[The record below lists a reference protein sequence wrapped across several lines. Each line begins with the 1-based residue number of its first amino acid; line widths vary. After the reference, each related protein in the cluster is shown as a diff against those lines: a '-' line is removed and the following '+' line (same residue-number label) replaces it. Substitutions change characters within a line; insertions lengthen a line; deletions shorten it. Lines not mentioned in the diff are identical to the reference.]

1 VLLLYSITITIY
13 ETEII
18 MTIDLLW
25 RDGPRLIRDPDVFT
39 LGTDA
44 VLLSHFASEKRGR
57 RLLDLG
63 TGSGIIPLLAAW
75 NDPKLTAVGVEI
87 QEQAAEL
94 ARRNMELNGLDHR
107 VEIVTADLRTW
118 RVPGLSGGF
127 DLVVS
132 NPPYFPVASGK
143 STENPSIA
151 IAREERMCTLEDVCV
166 AAAYYTKWGG
176 SFCMVHRPERL
187 AEAMHLLSS
196 KGLEPK
202 RLRFVHSRLDAPPS
216 LTLIDAKRGASP
228 GLSILP
234 PLRLYDDGGGDSEE
248 IKKIYHR

>member
-1 VLLLYSITITIY
+1 MEAV
-13 ETEII
+13 

-25 RDGPRLIRDPDVFT
+25 RDGPQLIRDPDVFT

-44 VLLSHFASEKRGR
+44 VLLSHFASGKRAR

-75 NDPKLTAVGVEI
+75 NDPKLTAVGVDI

-94 ARRNMELNGLDHR
+94 AKNNMELNGLADR
-107 VEIVTADLRTW
+107 VEIITADLRSW
-118 RVPGLSGGF
+118 RVPELSGSF

-143 STENPSIA
+143 SSDNPCIA
-151 IAREERMCTLEDVCV
+151 IAREERMCTLLDVCK

-176 SFCMVHRPERL
+176 SFSLVHRPERL

-196 KGLEPK
+196 NGLEPK
-202 RLRFVHSRLDAPPS
+202 RLRLVHSRLDAAPS
-216 LTLIDAKRGASP
+216 LVLIDAKRGASP
-228 GLSILP
+228 GLTILP
-234 PLRLYDDGGGDSEE
+234 PLKLYDENGNDSDEVRE
-248 IKKIYHR
+248 IYHRQP